1 MRNFWRRLSSLLA
14 LCTGSAALFACP
26 AYGSPGVGSAAIA
39 SFSYTPPSPVHFSDT
54 LTFQADVTD
63 AEIKLVR
70 VRIDGVVHH
79 WVDLN
84 DAGQAPDTQASDGVW
99 TGALYWKA
107 KMGADEQMSVAAY
120 AYRDPASVAT
130 GRREG
135 PPLTVLP

>member
-1 MRNFWRRLSSLLA
+1 MRKLWQRLSFVLA
-14 LCTGSAALFACP
+14 VCTGSAALFSCP
-26 AYGSPGVGSAAIA
+26 AYGTPMYDPVLT
-39 SFSYTPPSPVHFSDT
+39 SFTYTPPSPVHFSDT

-63 AEIKLVR
+63 AGIKLVR

-84 DAGQAPDTQASDGVW
+84 DAGQAPDAQAGDGVW

-107 KMGADEQMSVAAY
+107 KMGADENMSVAAY
-120 AYRDPASVAT
+120 AYRDPTSLAT
-130 GRREG
+130 GRRAG

>member
-1 MRNFWRRLSSLLA
+1 MRQLWQRLSFVLA
-14 LCTGSAALFACP
+14 FCTGSAALFSCP
-26 AYGSPGVGSAAIA
+26 AYGTPSIGTAAIS
-39 SFSYTPPSPVHFSDT
+39 SFSYTPSSPVHFNDT
-54 LTFQADVTD
+54 LAFQAAVND

-84 DAGQAPDTQASDGVW
+84 DTGQAPDTQAGDGVW
-99 TGALYWKA
+99 TGSLYWKA
-107 KMGADEQMSVAAY
+107 KLGADENMSVAAY
-120 AYRDPASVAT
+120 AYRDPTSLAT